1 MLASVAHSLDM
12 ELYFGSGAH
21 DVEGNKGGNETA
33 ESKGQRERF
42 YTEARDILETLGSL
56 GHPSSTHRL
65 MEIYET
71 LVSFDARGV
80 FLAVHRLVVAGVRGG
95 YQHESIGADQIVKFV
110 GRYLADHRHFFRDD
124 EQSRAAL
131 RELLDV
137 FVKAGWPSA
146 RRLTHRLEE
155 VFR

>member
-1 MLASVAHSLDM
+1 M
-12 ELYFGSGAH
+12 E
-21 DVEGNKGGNETA
+21 V
-33 ESKGQRERF
+33 
-42 YTEARDILETLGSL
+42 
-56 GHPSSTHRL
+56 
-65 MEIYET
+65 YET
-71 LVSFDARGV
+71 LVTFDARGV
-80 FLAVHRLVVAGVRGG
+80 FLAVHRLVMASVGGG
-95 YQHESIGADQIVKFV
+95 YQHELMGADQIVKFV
-110 GRYLADHRHFFRDD
+110 GRYLADHRHIFRED